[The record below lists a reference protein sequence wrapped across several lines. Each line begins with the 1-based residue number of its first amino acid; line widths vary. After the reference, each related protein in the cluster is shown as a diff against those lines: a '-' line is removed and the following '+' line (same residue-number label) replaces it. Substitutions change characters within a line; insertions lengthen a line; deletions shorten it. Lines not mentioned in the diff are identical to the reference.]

1 MSDSEYE
8 AVLAHF
14 VEEIKSGG
22 ATKILELGT
31 VDASL
36 LIEVIDQV
44 DWATEIEL
52 HCTDTGSSHF
62 DDSLTA
68 AVSDTNLDVRVIK
81 HVGGE
86 TEIYDAVMQE
96 AETAP
101 FDAIFIS
108 SALSDEG
115 LLTACLVSNESLGSG
130 GIFSIGLA
138 ENAFTS
144 AISTFQD
151 MYGEAYEERKPLIF
165 LKK

>member
-1 MSDSEYE
+1 MSDSKYE

-36 LIEVIDQV
+36 LIAVINRV
-44 DWATEIEL
+44 DWATGIEL
-52 HCTDTGSSHF
+52 HCTDTGSGDF
-62 DDSLTA
+62 DESLTS
-68 AVSDTNLDVRVIK
+68 AVSDTNLDVRVVK

-86 TEIYDAVMQE
+86 TEIYDAIMQE
-96 AETAP
+96 AEATP

-108 SALSDEG
+108 SALSNEG
-115 LLTACLVSNESLGSG
+115 LLTACMVSNESLRSG

-138 ENAFTS
+138 EDAFTS
-144 AISTFQD
+144 AVSTFQE
-151 MYGEAYEERKPLIF
+151 MYGEAYEERNPLTF
-165 LKK
+165 LKQ